1 MRILFILISLVIS
14 QTALAKDPQKNAQQK
29 VWTDDYQY
37 VEAEKTVP
45 DLDSEIKK

>member
-14 QTALAKDPQKNAQQK
+14 QTAIAKDPANNAQQK

-37 VEAEKTVP
+37 GQAEKNTS
-45 DLDSEIKK
+45 DLDSEVKK